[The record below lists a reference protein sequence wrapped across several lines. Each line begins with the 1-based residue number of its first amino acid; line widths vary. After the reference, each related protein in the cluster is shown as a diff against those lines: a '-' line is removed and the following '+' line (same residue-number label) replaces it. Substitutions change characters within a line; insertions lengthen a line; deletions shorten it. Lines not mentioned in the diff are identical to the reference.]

1 MRTLILSC
9 NTGEGHNSCAKA
21 IQETYAAHDET
32 CDVVDAL
39 QFISKRASQFISDWH
54 SRIYRHAPKLY
65 KAGYH
70 TAEERTSVFRE
81 GTTVYRYLTSG
92 SEKLYHFI
100 LDGGYDN
107 IICTH
112 VFPALAL
119 TAMLKHHPMPLVTS
133 FVSTDYTCS
142 PSVENSEL
150 DYYFIPDISLT
161 EEFVQCGVPR
171 EKLIDSG
178 MPVKQAFYLNTDK
191 AAAKA
196 ELGLP
201 VDHQHLLVMCG
212 SIGCGPIKEL
222 TEDLLIRLTSEQELT
237 IVCGANEEL
246 FAKLE
251 RHFAHDPRI
260 HIHGMVDYVPLLIHS
275 ADLFL
280 TKPGGLSTSEA
291 AACGVPM
298 LLMDTVAGCEG
309 HNLNFFLRQGIA
321 VTADTPKHL
330 ADLAAALLADP
341 EQLQEMSRAARHRKG
356 DTPSETIYAFLHRQ
370 KKQLPHEEQYA

>member
-178 MPVKQAFYLNTDK
+178 MPVKQAFYQDTDK

-201 VDHQHLLVMCG
+201 ADHQHLLVMCG

-222 TEDLLIRLTSEQELT
+222 TEDLLIRLTSEQDLT

>member
-32 CDVVDAL
+32 CDIVDAL

-178 MPVKQAFYLNTDK
+178 MPVKQAFYQDTDK

-201 VDHQHLLVMCG
+201 ADHQHLLVMCG
-212 SIGCGPIKEL
+212 RIGCGPIKEL

-341 EQLQEMSRAARHRKG
+341 EQLQKMARAARRRKG

-370 KKQLPHEEQYA
+370 KKQTDKV

>member
-32 CDVVDAL
+32 CDIVDAL

-54 SRIYRHAPKLY
+54 SRIYRHAPKFY

-178 MPVKQAFYLNTDK
+178 MPVKQAFYQDTDK

-201 VDHQHLLVMCG
+201 ADHQHLLVMCG

-370 KKQLPHEEQYA
+370 KKQLPHEEKYA

>member
-32 CDVVDAL
+32 CDIVDAL

-119 TAMLKHHPMPLVTS
+119 TAMLKHHPMPLATS

-178 MPVKQAFYLNTDK
+178 MPVKQAFYQDTDK

-222 TEDLLIRLTSEQELT
+222 TEDLLIRLTPEQELT

-260 HIHGMVDYVPLLIHS
+260 HIHGMVDYVPVLIHS

>member
-32 CDVVDAL
+32 CDIVDAL

-178 MPVKQAFYLNTDK
+178 MPVKQAFYQDTDK

-222 TEDLLIRLTSEQELT
+222 TEDLLIRLTPEQELT

-251 RHFAHDPRI
+251 RYFAHDPRI
-260 HIHGMVDYVPLLIHS
+260 HIHGMVDYVPVLIHS

>member
-32 CDVVDAL
+32 CDIVDAL

-222 TEDLLIRLTSEQELT
+222 TEDLLIRLTPEQELT

-251 RHFAHDPRI
+251 RYFAHDPRI
-260 HIHGMVDYVPLLIHS
+260 HIHGMVDYVPVLIHS

>member
-21 IQETYAAHDET
+21 IQETYAAHGET
-32 CDVVDAL
+32 CDIVDAL

-222 TEDLLIRLTSEQELT
+222 TEDLLIRLTSEQDLT

>member
-32 CDVVDAL
+32 CDIVDAL

-54 SRIYRHAPKLY
+54 SRIYRHVPKLY

-178 MPVKQAFYLNTDK
+178 MPVKQAFYQDTDK

-222 TEDLLIRLTSEQELT
+222 TEDLLIRLTPEQELT

>member
-32 CDVVDAL
+32 CDIVDAL

-222 TEDLLIRLTSEQELT
+222 TEDLLIRLTSEQDLT

-260 HIHGMVDYVPLLIHS
+260 HIHGMVDYVPVLIHS

>member
-222 TEDLLIRLTSEQELT
+222 TEDLLIRLTSEQDLT

>member
-32 CDVVDAL
+32 CDIVDAL

-260 HIHGMVDYVPLLIHS
+260 HIHGMVDYVPVLIHS

-321 VTADTPKHL
+321 VTAGTPKHL

>member
-32 CDVVDAL
+32 CDIVDAL

-178 MPVKQAFYLNTDK
+178 MPVKQAFYQDTDK

-251 RHFAHDPRI
+251 RYFAHDPRI

>member
-32 CDVVDAL
+32 CDIVDAL

-178 MPVKQAFYLNTDK
+178 MPVKQAFYQDTDK

-201 VDHQHLLVMCG
+201 ADHQHLLVMCG

-251 RHFAHDPRI
+251 RYFAHDPRI

>member
-222 TEDLLIRLTSEQELT
+222 TEDLLIRLTSEQDLT

-370 KKQLPHEEQYA
+370 RKQLPHEEQYA

>member
-21 IQETYAAHDET
+21 IQETYAAHGET
-32 CDVVDAL
+32 CDIVDAL

>member
-32 CDVVDAL
+32 CDIVDAL

-178 MPVKQAFYLNTDK
+178 MPVKQAFYQDTDK

-222 TEDLLIRLTSEQELT
+222 TEDLLIRLTPEQELT

-370 KKQLPHEEQYA
+370 KKQLPHEAQYA

>member
-32 CDVVDAL
+32 CDIVDAL

-100 LDGGYDN
+100 LNGGYDN

-142 PSVENSEL
+142 PSVENSKL
-150 DYYFIPDISLT
+150 DFYFIPDISLA

-178 MPVKQAFYLNTDK
+178 MPVKQAFYQDTDK

-222 TEDLLIRLTSEQELT
+222 TEDLLIRLTPEQELT

-251 RHFAHDPRI
+251 RYFAHDPRI
-260 HIHGMVDYVPLLIHS
+260 HIHGMVDYVPVLIHS

>member
-21 IQETYAAHDET
+21 IQETYAAHGET
-32 CDVVDAL
+32 CDIVDAL

-150 DYYFIPDISLT
+150 DFYFIPDISLA

-178 MPVKQAFYLNTDK
+178 MPVKQAFYQDTDK

-201 VDHQHLLVMCG
+201 ADHQHLLVMCG

-222 TEDLLIRLTSEQELT
+222 TEDLLIRLTSEQDLT

-246 FAKLE
+246 FAQLE

>member
-32 CDVVDAL
+32 CDIVDAL

-201 VDHQHLLVMCG
+201 ADHQHLLVMCG

-321 VTADTPKHL
+321 VTAGTPKHL

-341 EQLQEMSRAARHRKG
+341 EQLQKMARAARRRKG

>member
-178 MPVKQAFYLNTDK
+178 MPVKQAFYQDTDK

-201 VDHQHLLVMCG
+201 ADHQHLLVMCG

>member
-21 IQETYAAHDET
+21 IQETYAAHGET
-32 CDVVDAL
+32 CDIVDAL

-178 MPVKQAFYLNTDK
+178 MPVKQAFYQDTDK

-201 VDHQHLLVMCG
+201 ADHQHLLVMCG

-222 TEDLLIRLTSEQELT
+222 TEDLLIRLTSEQDLT

-298 LLMDTVAGCEG
+298 LLMETVAGCEG

-370 KKQLPHEEQYA
+370 KKQDKVQ

>member
-21 IQETYAAHDET
+21 IQETYAAHGET
-32 CDVVDAL
+32 CDIVDAL

-178 MPVKQAFYLNTDK
+178 MPVKQAFYQDTDK

-222 TEDLLIRLTSEQELT
+222 TEDLLIRLTSEQDLT

>member
-32 CDVVDAL
+32 CDIVDAL

-178 MPVKQAFYLNTDK
+178 MPVKQAFYQDTDK

-201 VDHQHLLVMCG
+201 ADHQHLLVMCG

-222 TEDLLIRLTSEQELT
+222 TEDLLIRLTPEQELT

-260 HIHGMVDYVPLLIHS
+260 HIHGMVDYVPVLIHS

-341 EQLQEMSRAARHRKG
+341 ERLQKMARAARRRKG

>member
-21 IQETYAAHDET
+21 IQETYAAHGET
-32 CDVVDAL
+32 CDIVDAL

-178 MPVKQAFYLNTDK
+178 MPVKQAFYQDTDK

>member
-21 IQETYAAHDET
+21 IQETYAAHGET
-32 CDVVDAL
+32 CDIVDAL

-178 MPVKQAFYLNTDK
+178 MPVKQAFYQDTDK

-201 VDHQHLLVMCG
+201 ADHQHLLVMCG

-370 KKQLPHEEQYA
+370 KKQLPHEAQYA

>member
-32 CDVVDAL
+32 CDIVDAL

-341 EQLQEMSRAARHRKG
+341 GQLQKMARAARRWKG
-356 DTPSETIYAFLHRQ
+356 DTPSEIIYAFLHRQ

>member
-32 CDVVDAL
+32 CDIVDAL

-178 MPVKQAFYLNTDK
+178 MPVKQAFYQDTDK

-321 VTADTPKHL
+321 VTAGTPKHL

-341 EQLQEMSRAARHRKG
+341 ERLQKMARAARRRKG

>member
-21 IQETYAAHDET
+21 IQETYAAHGET
-32 CDVVDAL
+32 CDIVDAL

-178 MPVKQAFYLNTDK
+178 MPVKQAFYQDTDK

-201 VDHQHLLVMCG
+201 ADHQHLLVMCG

-237 IVCGANEEL
+237 IVCGANGEL

-341 EQLQEMSRAARHRKG
+341 EQLQKMARAARHRKG

>member
-21 IQETYAAHDET
+21 IQETYAAHDES
-32 CDVVDAL
+32 CDIVDAL

-150 DYYFIPDISLT
+150 DFYFIPDISLT

-222 TEDLLIRLTSEQELT
+222 TEDLLIRLTSEQDLT

>member
-21 IQETYAAHDET
+21 IQETYAAHGET
-32 CDVVDAL
+32 CDIVDAL

-178 MPVKQAFYLNTDK
+178 MPVKQAFYQDTDK

-201 VDHQHLLVMCG
+201 ADHQHLLVMCG

-341 EQLQEMSRAARHRKG
+341 EQLQKMARAARRRKG
-356 DTPSETIYAFLHRQ
+356 DTPSEIIYAFLHRQ

>member
-21 IQETYAAHDET
+21 IQETYAAHGET
-32 CDVVDAL
+32 CDIVDAL
-39 QFISKRASQFISDWH
+39 QFISKRVSQFISDWH

-119 TAMLKHHPMPLVTS
+119 TAMLKHHPVPLVTS

-161 EEFVQCGVPR
+161 EEFTQCGVPR

-178 MPVKQAFYLNTDK
+178 MPVKQAFYQDTDK
-191 AAAKA
+191 ATAKV

-201 VDHQHLLVMCG
+201 ADHQHLLVMCG

-251 RHFAHDPRI
+251 KHFARDPHI

-309 HNLNFFLRQGIA
+309 HNLDFFLRQGIA
-321 VTADTPKHL
+321 VTADSPKHL

-341 EQLQEMSRAARHRKG
+341 ERLQEMSRAAKQRKG

-370 KKQLPHEEQYA
+370 KKQLPHEAQYA

>member
-32 CDVVDAL
+32 CDIVDAL

-178 MPVKQAFYLNTDK
+178 MPVKQAFYQDTDK

-201 VDHQHLLVMCG
+201 ADHQHLLVMCG

-321 VTADTPKHL
+321 VTAGTPKHL

>member
-32 CDVVDAL
+32 CDIVDAL

-133 FVSTDYTCS
+133 FVPTDYTCS

-178 MPVKQAFYLNTDK
+178 MPVKQAFYQDTDK

-201 VDHQHLLVMCG
+201 ADHQHLLVMCG

-321 VTADTPKHL
+321 VTAGTPKHL

>member
-32 CDVVDAL
+32 CDIVDAL

-161 EEFVQCGVPR
+161 EEFVQCGGPR

-178 MPVKQAFYLNTDK
+178 MPVKQAFYQDTDK

-201 VDHQHLLVMCG
+201 ADHQHLLVMCG

-341 EQLQEMSRAARHRKG
+341 EQLQKMARAARHRKG

>member
-222 TEDLLIRLTSEQELT
+222 TEDLLIRLTPEQELT

-260 HIHGMVDYVPLLIHS
+260 HIHGMVDYVPVLIHS

>member
-32 CDVVDAL
+32 CDIVDAL

-178 MPVKQAFYLNTDK
+178 MPVKQAFYQDTDK

-201 VDHQHLLVMCG
+201 ADHQHLLVMCG

-298 LLMDTVAGCEG
+298 LLMDTVADCEG

>member
-9 NTGEGHNSCAKA
+9 NTGQGHNSCAKA

-32 CDVVDAL
+32 CDIVDAL

-341 EQLQEMSRAARHRKG
+341 ERLQEMSRAARHRKG

>member
-32 CDVVDAL
+32 CDIVDAL

-178 MPVKQAFYLNTDK
+178 MPVKQAFYQDTDK

-260 HIHGMVDYVPLLIHS
+260 HIHGMVDNVPLLIHS

-321 VTADTPKHL
+321 VTAYTPKHL

>member
-32 CDVVDAL
+32 CDIVDAL

-178 MPVKQAFYLNTDK
+178 MPVKQAFYQDTDK

-222 TEDLLIRLTSEQELT
+222 TEDLLIRLTPEQELT

-260 HIHGMVDYVPLLIHS
+260 HIHGMVDYVPVLIHS

-341 EQLQEMSRAARHRKG
+341 EQLQEMSRAARRRKG